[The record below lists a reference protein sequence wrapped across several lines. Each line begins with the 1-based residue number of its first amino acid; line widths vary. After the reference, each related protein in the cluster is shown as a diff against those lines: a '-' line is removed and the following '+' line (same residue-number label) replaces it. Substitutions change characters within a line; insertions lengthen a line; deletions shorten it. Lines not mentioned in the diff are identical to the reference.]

1 MQKRK
6 PEATIFKLSKLVDY
20 RWNSLKLVADPPMK
34 KILAFLLLLAAQ
46 AAGSAA
52 LAQVAEY
59 DVIIRGG
66 TIYDGTGRPGVVA
79 DIAIMGDS
87 VAAIGDL
94 SAVKAKTTI
103 DAKGLAVA
111 PGFINML
118 SWATTSLI
126 TDGKSQSDIRQGVT
140 LEIFGEGVSQGPL
153 NESMRR
159 DLIASQRD
167 EKYEVPWTT
176 LAEYLK
182 HLETRGV
189 SCNVASFV
197 GATTVRIHEVGYA
210 NRKATPEELDR
221 MRAHVRKAM
230 QEGALGVGSSLIYA
244 PAFYA
249 PTEELIELAKVAA
262 EYDGMYIS
270 HIRSEGNRLL
280 EGVDE
285 LIRIA
290 KESGARSEIYHLKAA
305 GERNWIKHDEVIKRI
320 ETARARGLEITA
332 DMYNYPA
339 ASTGLDATMP
349 PWVQEGGY
357 RAWADRLRDAKTRD
371 KVAAEMRAHSDSWE
385 NLLLAAGKPENVLLV
400 SFKNDNLKHLT
411 GKSLGE
417 VAKQRGKS
425 AEETAMDLVIEDGSR
440 VECVYFI
447 MDEKNVRKN
456 VALPWV
462 SFCSDSASLAPEGVF
477 LKSMPHP
484 RAYGSFSRLLGKYVR
499 EEKVIP
505 LETAIY
511 KLAGLPAKNLG
522 IKRRGKLENGYFAD
536 VVVFD
541 PATVGDK
548 ATFDNPHQYAV
559 GMKHVFV
566 NGAQVLKDGEHTGAK
581 PGRVVNGPG
590 YYRNPAHRP
599 EVVVTE
605 EAKKA
610 HAATYVWDG
619 HNDLPWESRQR
630 ASLSFEKLDISKPQ
644 PEIHTDIE
652 RLKKG
657 NVGAQFW
664 SVYVP
669 VSTIRKGESLLIT
682 LEQIEFVHAM
692 CKRYPETFEL
702 ALTVD
707 DVERIQKSGKIAS
720 LIGMEGGHS
729 IENSLQNLRRLYD
742 LGARYMTLTHSESLD
757 WAESSSNTKKE
768 DRGLTEFGQEVVR
781 EMNKLGM
788 LIDISHVSIQTMKDA
803 IRVSQAPVIFSHSSA
818 RSVADHP
825 RNVPDDVLKLTA
837 KDGGIVMVNFFSG
850 FIDPEAAKIITAYG
864 NKQNEIRAQSATDED
879 YERAWAK
886 WRTQNPIPKGSIH
899 DVVDHIDH
907 IVRIA
912 GVDHV
917 GIGSDFDGVTSLPTQ
932 LEDVST
938 YPRITAELLRRGYTA
953 DEIDRIMRR
962 NILRVMRAAEKVK
975 ADLAKP

>member
-1 MQKRK
+1 
-6 PEATIFKLSKLVDY
+6 
-20 RWNSLKLVADPPMK
+20 MK
-34 KILAFLLLLAAQ
+34 MNFIWLLLLLVFATSHDAAAQ
-46 AAGSAA
+46 E
-52 LAQVAEY
+52 VEF

-66 TIYDGTGRPGVVA
+66 TVYDGTGRPGVVTN
-79 DIAIMGDS
+79 IAISGDS
-87 VAAIGDL
+87 IAAIGDL
-94 SAVKAKTTI
+94 SGAKAKRVI

-140 LEIFGEGVSQGPL
+140 LEVFGEGVSQGPI
-153 NESMRR
+153 NQSMRR
-159 DLIASQRD
+159 DMIASQGD

-182 HLETRGV
+182 HLEQRGV

-197 GATTVRIHEVGYA
+197 GATTVRIHEVGFA
-210 NRKATPEELDR
+210 NRKATPEELER

-230 QEGALGVGSSLIYA
+230 QEGAMGVGSSLIYA

-262 EYDGMYIS
+262 EYDGMYVS

-320 ETARARGLEITA
+320 EIARALGLEVTA

-357 RAWADRLRDAKTRD
+357 RAWADRLREPAIRE
-371 KVAAEMRAHSDSWE
+371 KVATEMKTPSDAWE

-400 SFKNDNLKHLT
+400 SFKNENLKHYT
-411 GKSLGE
+411 GKSLAE

-425 AEETAMDLVIEDGSR
+425 AEDTAMDLVIEDGSR
-440 VECVYFI
+440 VECVYFV
-447 MDEKNVRKN
+447 MNEKNVRKN

-499 EEKVIP
+499 EEKALP
-505 LETAIY
+505 MEAAIF
-511 KLAGLPAKNLG
+511 KLAGLPARNLG
-522 IKRRGKLENGYFAD
+522 IRRRGKLELGYFAD
-536 VVVFD
+536 VAVFD

-548 ATFDNPHQYAV
+548 ATFDRPHQYAV

-566 NGAQVLKDGEHTGAK
+566 NGQQVLKDGEHTGAK
-581 PGRVVNGPG
+581 PGRVVYGPG
-590 YYRNPAHRP
+590 YFRNPANRP
-599 EVVVTE
+599 DVVVTE
-605 EAKKA
+605 EAKKV

-644 PEIHTDIE
+644 PAIHTDIE

-664 SVYVP
+664 SAYVP
-669 VSTIRKGESLLIT
+669 VSTIRKGESLLTT
-682 LEQIEFVHAM
+682 LEQIQFVHALV
-692 CKRYPETFEL
+692 KRYPETFEL

-720 LIGMEGGHS
+720 LIGLEGGHS
-729 IENSLQNLRRLYD
+729 IENSIQNLRRLYD
-742 LGARYMTLTHSESLD
+742 LGARYMTLTHSETLD
-757 WAESSSNTKKE
+757 WADACTDKAKSG
-768 DRGLTEFGQEVVR
+768 GLSPFGEEVVR
-781 EMNKLGM
+781 EMNRLGM
-788 LIDISHVSIQTMKDA
+788 LVDISHVSDETMRAA
-803 IRVSQAPVIFSHSSA
+803 IRVSKAPVIFSHSSA
-818 RSVADHP
+818 RAIAQSP
-825 RNVPDDVLKLTA
+825 RNVPDDVLKMTA
-837 KDGGIVMVNFFSG
+837 EDGGVVMVNFFSG
-850 FIDPEAAKIITAYG
+850 FIHPEAAKIISANAFIQT
-864 NKQNEIRAQSATDED
+864 QLRAANPKEED
-879 YERAWAK
+879 FQKALAK
-886 WRTQNPIPKGSIH
+886 WRVEHPIPKGSIH

-907 IVRIA
+907 IVRVA

-962 NILRVMRAAEKVK
+962 NIQRVMRDAEKVK
-975 ADLAKP
+975 AELAKP

>member
-1 MQKRK
+1 MMKN
-6 PEATIFKLSKLVDY
+6 IFPWICLLVVFTA
-20 RWNSLKLVADPPMK
+20 SGP
-34 KILAFLLLLAAQ
+34 ISAQ
-46 AAGSAA
+46 ET
-52 LAQVAEY
+52 EY
-59 DVIIRGG
+59 DVLILGG
-66 TIYDGTGRPGVVA
+66 TIYDGTGKPGVVT
-79 DIAIMGDS
+79 DLAIKGDS
-87 VAAIGDL
+87 IAAIGDL
-94 SAVKAKTTI
+94 SSAKAKKRI

-140 LEIFGEGVSQGPL
+140 LEVFGEGVSQGPL
-153 NESMRR
+153 NSQMKKDLVES
-159 DLIASQRD
+159 QGD
-167 EKYEVPWTT
+167 EKFEVTWTT
-176 LAEYLK
+176 LAEYLE
-182 HLETRGV
+182 HLTKRGV

-210 NRKATPEELDR
+210 NRKATPDELER
-221 MRAHVRKAM
+221 MRGHVRKAM

-305 GERNWIKHDEVIKRI
+305 GQANWIKHEAVINRI
-320 ETARARGLEITA
+320 ETARSQGLEITA
-332 DMYNYPA
+332 DVYNYPA

-357 RAWADRLRDAKTRD
+357 KAWSDRLRDPKTRA
-371 KVAAEMRAHSDSWE
+371 KVAAEMRTPSNEWE

-400 SFKNDNLKHLT
+400 GFKNDGLKHLT

-425 AEETAMDLVIEDGSR
+425 AEETAMDLVVEDGSR
-440 VECVYFI
+440 VDCVYFV
-447 MDEKNVRKN
+447 MDERNVRRN
-456 VALPWV
+456 VAQSWV
-462 SFCSDSASLAPEGVF
+462 SFCSDSASLANEGVF
-477 LKSMPHP
+477 LKSQPHP
-484 RAYGSFSRLLGKYVR
+484 RAYGSFARLLGKYVR
-499 EEKVIP
+499 EEKVLP
-505 LETAIY
+505 LEMAIY
-511 KLAGLPAKNLG
+511 KLSGLPAKNLG
-522 IKRRGKLENGYFAD
+522 IRRRGKLEKDYFAD

-541 PATVGDK
+541 PVTVGDK
-548 ATFDNPHQYAV
+548 ATFEKPHQYAV

-566 NGAQVLKDGEHTGAK
+566 NGSQVLQDGEHTGAK
-581 PGRVVNGPG
+581 PGRVVHGPG
-590 YYRNPAHRP
+590 YFRNPANRP

-605 EAKKA
+605 EAKKV
-610 HAATYVWDG
+610 HAASYVWDG
-619 HNDLPWESRQR
+619 HNDLPWEARQR
-630 ASLSFEKLDISKPQ
+630 ASLNFEKLDISKPQ

-669 VSTIRKGESLLIT
+669 VSTIRKGESLLTT
-682 LEQIEFVHAM
+682 LEQIDFVHALV
-692 CKRYPETFEL
+692 KRYPETFEL

-729 IENSLQNLRRLYD
+729 IENSLQNLRRLYER
-742 LGARYMTLTHSESLD
+742 GARYMTLTHSQSLD
-757 WAESSSNTKKE
+757 WAVASTNTAKE
-768 DRGLTEFGQEVVR
+768 DGGLSPFGEEVVR
-781 EMNKLGM
+781 EMNRLGM
-788 LIDISHVSIQTMKDA
+788 LVDISHVSDKTMKDA
-803 IRVSQAPVIFSHSSA
+803 IAVSKAPVIFSHSSA
-818 RSVADHP
+818 RAIAGHL
-825 RNVPDDVLKLTA
+825 RNVPDDVLRLTA
-837 KDGGIVMVNFFSG
+837 ADGGVVMVNFFSG
-850 FIDPEAAKIITAYG
+850 FIDPEAAKIVTSYG
-864 NKQNEIRAQSATDED
+864 NKQNEIRAQSATDEE
-879 YERAWAK
+879 YEKAWAK
-886 WRTQNPIPKGSIH
+886 WRLENPIPKGSIH

-907 IVRIA
+907 IVRVA

-953 DEIDRIMRR
+953 EEIDRILRK
-962 NILRVMRAAEKVK
+962 NILRVMRAAEQVK
-975 ADLAKP
+975 QELAKP

>member
-1 MQKRK
+1 
-6 PEATIFKLSKLVDY
+6 
-20 RWNSLKLVADPPMK
+20 MK
-34 KILAFLLLLAAQ
+34 KHLVWLWFSIVLGLCHLAPAQ
-46 AAGSAA
+46 
-52 LAQVAEY
+52 EREF

-66 TIYDGTGRPGVVA
+66 VIYDGTGKPGVIT
-79 DIAIMGDS
+79 DLAISGDS
-87 VAAIGDL
+87 IAAIGDL
-94 SAVKAKTTI
+94 SGAKAKKVI

-140 LEIFGEGVSQGPL
+140 LEVFGEGVSQGPL
-153 NESMRR
+153 NAQMKRELIES
-159 DLIASQRD
+159 QGD
-167 EKYEVPWTT
+167 EKYDVPWNT
-176 LAEYLK
+176 LAEYLDHLTK
-182 HLETRGV
+182 HGV

-210 NRKATPEELDR
+210 NRKATPEELER
-221 MRAHVRKAM
+221 MRGHVRKAM

-285 LIRIA
+285 LIKIA

-305 GERNWIKHDEVIKRI
+305 GQRNWIKHEAVVNRI
-320 ETARARGLEITA
+320 ETARAQGLDITA
-332 DMYNYPA
+332 DIYNYPA

-357 RAWADRLRDAKTRD
+357 KAWADRLRDPKTRE
-371 KVAAEMRAHSDSWE
+371 KVAAEMRTPSNEWE

-400 SFKNDNLKHLT
+400 GFKNDDLKHLT

-425 AEETAMDLVIEDGSR
+425 AEETAMDLVMEDGSR
-440 VECVYFI
+440 VDCVYFI

-477 LKSMPHP
+477 LKSQPHP

-505 LETAIY
+505 LEMAIY

-522 IKRRGKLENGYFAD
+522 IRRRGRLEKDYFAD

-548 ATFDNPHQYAV
+548 ATFEKPHQYAA

-581 PGRVVNGPG
+581 PGRVVHGPG
-590 YYRNPAHRP
+590 YFRNPAHRP

-605 EAKKA
+605 EAKKV
-610 HAATYVWDG
+610 HAATFVWDG
-619 HNDLPWESRQR
+619 HNDLPWEARQR
-630 ASLSFEKLDISKPQ
+630 ASLNFEKLDISKPQ
-644 PEIHTDIE
+644 PAIHTDIE

-669 VSTIRKGESLLIT
+669 VSTIRKGESLLTT
-682 LEQIEFVHAM
+682 LEQIDFVHAM
-692 CKRYPETFEL
+692 VKRYPETFEL

-720 LIGMEGGHS
+720 LVGMEGGHS
-729 IENSLQNLRRLYD
+729 IENSLQNLRRLYE
-742 LGARYMTLTHSESLD
+742 LGARYMTLTHSQTLD
-757 WAESSSNTKKE
+757 WADACTDKAKSG
-768 DRGLTEFGQEVVR
+768 GLSAFGEEVVR

-788 LIDISHVSIQTMKDA
+788 LVDISHVSDETMRAA
-803 IRVSQAPVIFSHSSA
+803 IRVSKAPVIFSHSSA
-818 RSVADHP
+818 RAIAGSP
-825 RNVPDDVLKLTA
+825 RNVPDDVLKMTA
-837 KDGGIVMVNFFSG
+837 EDGGVVMVNFFSG
-850 FIDPEAAKIITAYG
+850 FINPEAAKIV
-864 NKQNEIRAQSATDED
+864 SANANLQTKLREQYPKEED
-879 YERAWAK
+879 FQKALAK
-886 WRTQNPIPKGSIH
+886 WRVENPIPKGSIH

-912 GVDHV
+912 GIDHV

-962 NILRVMRAAEKVK
+962 SILRVMRAAERVK
-975 ADLAKP
+975 EELSKS